1 MAIIT
6 RQTTGT
12 GVTSKNAPLTN
23 GEMDQNFIDLVNSPI
38 RFNPSSITAN
48 TTIPAGINAISIGPL
63 TINED
68 VSVTIDDT
76 ASWSIV

>member
-1 MAIIT
+1 MAITT

-23 GEMDQNFIDLVNSPI
+23 SELDQNFIELVNSPI
-38 RFNPSSITAN
+38 RFNPSDITAN
-48 TTIPAGINAISIGPL
+48 TTIPAGINAVSFGPL

-68 VSVTIDDT
+68 ISVTIDDT
-76 ASWSIV
+76 SSWSIV

>member
-1 MAIIT
+1 MAITT

-23 GEMDQNFIDLVNSPI
+23 GEMDQNFIDLVNAPI
-38 RFNPSSITAN
+38 RFNPSTISAN
-48 TTIPAGINAISIGPL
+48 TTIPAGINALSIGPL

-68 VSVTIDDT
+68 VSVTIDDS
-76 ASWSIV
+76 ASWGIV